1 MLHVV
6 DREADMKID
15 PSAAQEAYAAY
26 RQTGKAGR
34 VGAMSTD
41 VTGAATPAM
50 RRGDSA
56 SISAHGRLRAQALDA
71 VQATPAS
78 RADLV
83 ATLRAQIK
91 DGSYTV
97 DHDKLAHALINS
109 GVVTG

>member
-1 MLHVV
+1 
-6 DREADMKID
+6 MKID
-15 PSAAQEAYAAY
+15 TSAAQGAYAAY

-34 VGAMSTD
+34 AGTASAD
-41 VTGAATPAM
+41 AASAVTPAE

-97 DHDKLAHALINS
+97 DHDKLAHTLINS

>member
-1 MLHVV
+1 
-6 DREADMKID
+6 MKID
-15 PSAAQEAYAAY
+15 PSAAQGAYAAY
-26 RQTGKAGR
+26 RQTRNVGSAGTR
-34 VGAMSTD
+34 ASGEAN
-41 VTGAATPAM
+41 AAAPTEQ
-50 RRGDSA
+50 RGDSA

-71 VQATPAS
+71 VHAASAS

-91 DGSYTV
+91 DGSYAV